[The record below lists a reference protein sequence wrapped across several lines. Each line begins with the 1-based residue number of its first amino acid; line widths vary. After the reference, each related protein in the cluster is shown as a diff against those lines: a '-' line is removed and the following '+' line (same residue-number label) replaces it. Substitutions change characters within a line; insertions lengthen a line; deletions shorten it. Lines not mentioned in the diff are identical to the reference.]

1 MNKRAAMTL
10 PRAELSQIPAAQ
22 VGGLLGLI
30 VSVVRLGS
38 GWWDNPPSREAWTT
52 WMRLLVAL
60 LCGGIAGWLVASGST
75 HLVEALIA
83 LTLALALSVGLLR

>member
-1 MNKRAAMTL
+1 MNKRAVAL
-10 PRAELSQIPAAQ
+10 QRAELSLIPAAPM
-22 VGGLLGLI
+22 GGLLGLI
-30 VSVVRLGS
+30 VSAVRVRS

-60 LCGGIAGWLVASGST
+60 LCGGLVGWLVASEST